1 MCAGMCRAIVALLAD
16 PEASSPLNCDAG
28 NLIRA
33 GDMIGYNAM
42 AKMYTTDLA
51 LKSLPAPH

>member
-1 MCAGMCRAIVALLAD
+1 LNH

-33 GDMIGYNAM
+33 GDERGFKSMS
-42 AKMYTTDLA
+42 KMYTKLYA
-51 LKSLPAPH
+51 LEKNKVGKYE